1 MALVSWPAELHGG
14 LVRGGISCVAAEVS
28 FRGPTCIDDNS
39 HGLLRV
45 ADGAASQQQV
55 LFVKRVSPAAS
66 MDSVRW
72 EEAWEWQPKDH
83 SYTQVR
89 NTERNK
95 ITGPNTTSIF
105 TAEHLG
111 QSITPIPAPLQRSQ
125 HKFPLILEQLP
136 SSTPPPSLWNSKWYY
151 KGGAELLMSALILLL
166 NQGLQ
171 AR

>member
-105 TAEHLG
+105 NQSLLSPHLSRG
-111 QSITPIPAPLQRSQ
+111 VSTNSLWYW
-125 HKFPLILEQLP
+125 
-136 SSTPPPSLWNSKWYY
+136 SSYQAAPPPPLTLKLKVILWGRCWAFNVSINPITKSRITST
-151 KGGAELLMSALILLL
+151 LV
-166 NQGLQ
+166 
-171 AR
+171 